1 MVVSLFW
8 PRFYKRGL
16 YKLIETLNINKQYF
30 KAPAERLIVYIYMF
44 DKIDTEKNN
53 KLRLGLMILG
63 AVVILALLI
72 APPHIKFIIL
82 ATSLLFGLTFTVVT
96 LIKNRKEKNA
106 LKDNFYAQIEIKRQQ
121 ILDSITGYQNELN
134 EIQRNIYD
142 LKHKLELNPNAKLE
156 AKRES
161 HKLIGGFEEEKKLRM
176 AKIGFYELCMTKLNS
191 IIKNHQLA
199 EEIKQKRKKLE
210 KFQEN
215 NIEDVAEM
223 ESIKTFID
231 FEKTYLDT
239 IDKLSLQVLESRS
252 IEDAEELKLELKEI
266 TRELRE
272 L

>member
-1 MVVSLFW
+1 
-8 PRFYKRGL
+8 
-16 YKLIETLNINKQYF
+16 
-30 KAPAERLIVYIYMF
+30 MF
-44 DKIDTEKNN
+44 DKKDKENSE
-53 KLRLGLMILG
+53 KLRLGFLILG
-63 AVVILALLI
+63 AVVLLALIIL
-72 APPHIKFIIL
+72 PPHFKLIVIGV
-82 ATSLLFGLTFTVVT
+82 SLLFGITFFVVSF
-96 LIKNRKEKNA
+96 IKNRKEKNA
-106 LKDNFYAQIEIKRQQ
+106 LKDNFYAQIEIKRQY
-121 ILDSITGYQNELN
+121 ILERIQDFQNELN

-142 LKHKLELNPNAKLE
+142 LKNKLDLNPNAKIE
-156 AKRES
+156 AKKES
-161 HKLIGGFEEEKKLRM
+161 HKLINGFEEEKKLRM

-231 FEKTYLDT
+231 YEKTYLDT

-252 IEDAEELKLELKEI
+252 IADAEELKLELKEI